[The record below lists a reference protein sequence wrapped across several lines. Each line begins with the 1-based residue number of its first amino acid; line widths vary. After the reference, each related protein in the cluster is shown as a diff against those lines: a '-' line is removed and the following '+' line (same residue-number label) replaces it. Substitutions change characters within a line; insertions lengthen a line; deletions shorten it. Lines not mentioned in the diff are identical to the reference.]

1 MTILIVEDDRPLND
15 GIALSLGGAKT
26 LQAYNLKEARVL
38 LKEAIDLI
46 LLDVN
51 LPDGSGLDF
60 CKEIRSFSKER
71 TIISPSP
78 FLWRCSGRGSMPLC
92 GGMGLRL
99 VCMSRRDFSLILII

>member
-15 GIALSLGGAKT
+15 GIALSLGGART

-51 LPDGSGLDF
+51 LPDGSGFDF
-60 CKEIRSFSKER
+60 CK
-71 TIISPSP
+71 
-78 FLWRCSGRGSMPLC
+78 
-92 GGMGLRL
+92 
-99 VCMSRRDFSLILII
+99 